1 MNDVNVAKQEQ
12 ENITAVAYDVEEV
25 ALLLK
30 ISYQTVMK
38 LIKKGDIK
46 AIRLGKQYRVPK
58 SEIDK
63 LLSVGGQNG

>member
-63 LLSVGGQNG
+63 LLSVGG

>member
-1 MNDVNVAKQEQ
+1 MNDVNVVKQEQ

-63 LLSVGGQNG
+63 LLGGQNG

>member
-12 ENITAVAYDVEEV
+12 ENITTVAYDVEEV

-46 AIRLGKQYRVPK
+46 AVKLGKQYRVPK

-63 LLSVGGQNG
+63 LLSVGG

>member
-63 LLSVGGQNG
+63 LLGG

>member
-58 SEIDK
+58 SEIDR
-63 LLSVGGQNG
+63 LLGGQNG